1 MSFRAESRN
10 NAFIGAANQKPQT
23 KNWLEAARPRTLPLA
38 LASIFMGGFLAA
50 SVGKFNGLIFALCCL
65 TTISLQVL
73 SNFANDY
80 GDTQNGADSIDRVG
94 PLRAV
99 QSGEISAPQMF
110 KAIVLFGVLSLAF
123 GIALLYFAFK
133 DNGLGPFLY
142 FLGLGL
148 LCIAA
153 AYTYTAGKNPY
164 GYAGL
169 GDIAVFIFFGLVGV
183 SGSEYMFTNTFSIVT
198 LLPAVSC
205 GFFAT
210 GVLNI
215 NNIRDINSDKNAGKR
230 TIPTRLGRKNSLIYH
245 SILLQGGM
253 LSAVLFTVNHPTH
266 SFWYLLSFPL
276 FIRNIVKAYKL
287 ENPDPLLKQL
297 ALSTLVFVLLFGAS
311 FYL

>member
-1 MSFRAESRN
+1 MKNQTIPPQLKAV
-10 NAFIGAANQKPQT
+10 NQKPKT
-23 KNWLEAARPRTLPLA
+23 KNWIEAARPRTLPLA
-38 LASIFMGGFLAA
+38 LASIFMGSFLAA
-50 SVGKFNGLIFALCCL
+50 SVGKFDWLIFALCCL
-65 TTISLQVL
+65 TTICLQIL

-80 GDTQNGADSIDRVG
+80 GDTQNGADSTERIG

-99 QSGEISAPQMF
+99 QSGEITAEQMF
-110 KAIVLFGVLSLAF
+110 KAIVLFGLLSLAF
-123 GIALLYFAFK
+123 GIALLYFAFR
-133 DNGLGPFLY
+133 DNGLEPFLY
-142 FLGLGL
+142 FLGLGF

-169 GDIAVFIFFGLVGV
+169 GDISVFIFFGLVGV
-183 SGSEYMFTNTFSIVT
+183 LGSEYMFTNELNALNF
-198 LLPAVSC
+198 LPAMSC

-230 TIPTRLGRKNSLIYH
+230 TIPTRLGRKNALIYH
-245 SILLQGGM
+245 WILLQSGM
-253 LSAVLFTVNHPTH
+253 LSAVLFTIPHPTQ

-276 FIRNIVKAYKL
+276 FIVNIVRAYKF

>member
-1 MSFRAESRN
+1 MKNSTISSPPQS
-10 NAFIGAANQKPQT
+10 QKPKT
-23 KNWLEAARPRTLPLA
+23 KNWIEAARPRTLPLA
-38 LASIFMGGFLAA
+38 LASIFMGSFLAA
-50 SVGKFNGLIFALCCL
+50 SVGQFNGLIFSLCCL
-65 TTISLQVL
+65 TTICLQVL

-80 GDTQNGADSIDRVG
+80 GDTQNGADSVERVG

-99 QSGEISAPQMF
+99 QSGEITPKQMF
-110 KAIVLFGVLSLAF
+110 QAIVLFGVLSLAF
-123 GIALLYFAFK
+123 GVLLLFFAFR
-133 DNGLGPFLY
+133 DNGLEPFLY

-169 GDIAVFIFFGLVGV
+169 GDISVFVFFGLVGV
-183 SGSEYMFTNTFSIVT
+183 LGSEYMFTNELNF
-198 LLPAVSC
+198 LNFLPAMSC

-215 NNIRDINSDKNAGKR
+215 NNIRDISSDTNAGKR
-230 TIPTRLGRKNSLIYH
+230 TIPTRLGRKNALIYH
-245 SILLQGGM
+245 AILLQGGM
-253 LSAVLFTVNHPTH
+253 LSAVLFTASHPTQ

-276 FIRNIVKAYKL
+276 FIVNLIRVYKL

-297 ALSTLVFVLLFGAS
+297 ALSTLLFVLLFGAS
-311 FYL
+311 FYF